1 MKTIKNQDFKNNY
14 LVLFYSKVQILVEL
28 RKKLHI
34 SQSEIAR
41 VTDVSLRKIQMF
53 ENYKSN
59 DAYLLY
65 CYKEI
70 LN

>member
-28 RKKLHI
+28 RKKLCI

-59 DAYLLY
+59 DAYLIY
-65 CYKEI
+65 CYKKI

>member
-1 MKTIKNQDFKNNY
+1 MKIVKNQDFKNNY
-14 LVLFYSKVQILVEL
+14 LLLFYSKVQKLVQK
-28 RKKLHI
+28 RKNLHI
-34 SQSEIAR
+34 SQTEISR
-41 VTDVSLRKIQMF
+41 VTNVSLRKIQMF

>member
-28 RKKLHI
+28 RKKLCI